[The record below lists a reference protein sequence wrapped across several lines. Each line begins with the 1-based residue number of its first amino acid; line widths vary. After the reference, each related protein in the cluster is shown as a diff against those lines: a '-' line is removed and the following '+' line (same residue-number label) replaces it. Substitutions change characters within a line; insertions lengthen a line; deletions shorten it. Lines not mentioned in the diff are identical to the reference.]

1 MKEIK
6 LPEGIVS
13 AKDNLLQA
21 LQNREIKLIVKYLN
35 LLKIESDNLINLLDK
50 NCNEIQKMDKYESK
64 YEELVAK
71 KYKKF
76 YLNNTLTAKTV
87 NDFLQIKSTLLYYK
101 EVVKD
106 EQSSR
111 EELCDIMKLTFN

>member
-1 MKEIK
+1 
-6 LPEGIVS
+6 
-13 AKDNLLQA
+13 
-21 LQNREIKLIVKYLN
+21 
-35 LLKIESDNLINLLDK
+35 
-50 NCNEIQKMDKYESK
+50 MDKYESK